1 MGGKPDIL
9 RAIVFV
15 FAVGLVITGV
25 TTSLQAFDEK
35 PARQD
40 QVLSGG
46 MQMSN
51 QVSTR

>member
-15 FAVGLVITGV
+15 FATGLVITGV
-25 TTSLQAFDEK
+25 TTSLQAFDDK
-35 PARQD
+35 PAHQNTA
-40 QVLSGG
+40 VSGDLQLG
-46 MQMSN
+46 S

>member
-15 FAVGLVITGV
+15 FVTGLVITGV

-35 PARQD
+35 PANRNTA
-40 QVLSGG
+40 LAGELPPER
-46 MQMSN
+46 

>member
-35 PARQD
+35 PAHQNNVVTGD
-40 QVLSGG
+40 
-46 MQMSN
+46 MQMGR